1 MRAERARPAP
11 AITPALREELVQ
23 RSVVPEPQLPLGKA
37 PCAAGS
43 HVPIPQWTLGNS
55 SSANHWCKKK
65 SATLAQV
72 KLSFVSSAPN
82 APPFHWQKKGKYT
95 KGSEMPRTS
104 PSDGPKATLATLA
117 PRPNQAESSHA
128 GLITSN
134 HSKRNKSQLSHRAWG
149 VGKKGEESSAQ
160 ILVTLFCSC

>member
-11 AITPALREELVQ
+11 AITSALREELVQ

-82 APPFHWQKKGKYT
+82 APPFHWQKRE
-95 KGSEMPRTS
+95 SI
-104 PSDGPKATLATLA
+104 PKAVKCQEPA
-117 PRPNQAESSHA
+117 PRMDPRPPLPLWPWDPTKQKAVMLDSLPVITVKGINLSFLTELG
-128 GLITSN
+128 GLGR
-134 HSKRNKSQLSHRAWG
+134 KEKKVQHRY
-149 VGKKGEESSAQ
+149 
-160 ILVTLFCSC
+160 